1 MAPKKKRQVR
11 RGNVGEEIFKQ
22 VEKMVAADKISR
34 SAAFERI
41 AKKTGRNKGTVA
53 VNYYRIA
60 RKRGTV
66 SKRRGRRPASRAGTA
81 GTQAVL
87 KRAEAALHDL
97 AALVKRQEAE
107 LVTLRKENAS
117 VQAIRK
123 LIRRT

>member
-1 MAPKKKRQVR
+1 MAPKKKRQIR

-22 VEKMVAADKISR
+22 VEKMVAAEKISR

-41 AKKTGRNKGTVA
+41 ASKTGRNKGTVA

-66 SKRRGRRPASRAGTA
+66 SKRRGRRPTARATTG

-87 KRAEAALHDL
+87 KRAEVALHDL

-107 LVTLRKENAS
+107 LATLRKENAS
-117 VQAIRK
+117 VEAIRK
-123 LIRRT
+123 LIRRA